1 MSKFVAIVFPNE
13 EKIPEA
19 VRTLRNMHGGKGIK
33 LSDYPGAGPQLG
45 ERR

>member
-19 VRTLRNMHGGKGIK
+19 SMT
-33 LSDYPGAGPQLG
+33 G
-45 ERR
+45 ERVKVQ